1 MARGRTLA
9 TYATDLP
16 FLPAQVNIDVPDN
29 LFAEASL
36 GWTAA
41 TPGAARRPA
50 RFTPRH
56 AVGVDATGRHNK
68 VIVATTA
75 ADLWTGAANTWT
87 AIANDGTT
95 VTFTVTGLIGEKA
108 SV

>member
-9 TYATDLP
+9 SYHTDLT
-16 FLPAQVNIDVPDN
+16 FLPAVVNIDVPDN

-41 TPGAARRPA
+41 TAGAARRPG

-56 AVGVDATGRHNK
+56 VVGVDPSGRR
-68 VIVATTA
+68 VRVTVATTA
-75 ADLWTGAANTWT
+75 ADLWTGVADTWT
-87 AIANDGTT
+87 FIANDGTSVVAT
-95 VTFTVTGLIGEKA
+95 KTGQVGEKA

>member
-9 TYATDLP
+9 TYSTDLP
-16 FLPAQVNIDVPDN
+16 FLPASINIDVPDN

-36 GWTAA
+36 GWSAA
-41 TPGAARRPA
+41 TPGAARRPV

-56 AVGVDATGRHNK
+56 VVGVDSAGRRAR

-75 ADLWTGAANTWT
+75 ADLWTGVADTWT
-87 AIANDGTT
+87 FIANDGTSQT
-95 VTFTVTGLIGEKA
+95 ATKTGQVGEKA

>member
-9 TYATDLP
+9 TYNTDLP
-16 FLPAQVNIDVPDN
+16 FLPAKVNFDVPNN

-41 TPGAARRPA
+41 TAGAPRSPR

-56 AVGVDATGRHNK
+56 AVGVDATGKR
-68 VIVATTA
+68 VRAIVADTG
-75 ADLWTGAANTWT
+75 ADLWTGVATTWT
-87 AIANDGTT
+87 FIDNNGGAQTA
-95 VTFTVTGLIGEKA
+95 TVTGLVGEA
-108 SV
+108 GTV

>member
-16 FLPAQVNIDVPDN
+16 FLPAAVNIDVPDN
-29 LFAEASL
+29 LYANADL
-36 GWTAA
+36 GWSAA
-41 TPGAARRPA
+41 TAGAARRPA

-56 AVGVDATGRHNK
+56 VVGVDATGRHAK
-68 VIVATTA
+68 VIVASTG
-75 ADLWTGAANTWT
+75 ADLWTGAAHTWT
-87 AIANDGTT
+87 SIANDGTV
-95 VTFTVTGLIGEKA
+95 VTYTMTGMVGEAA

>member
-16 FLPAQVNIDVPDN
+16 FLPAQVNVDVPNN

-41 TPGAARRPA
+41 TSGAPRRPR
-50 RFTPRH
+50 RFKPRH
-56 AVGVDATGRHNK
+56 AVGVDSSGRHQR

-75 ADLWTGAANTWT
+75 ATLWTGAATTWT
-87 AIANDGTT
+87 FIDNFGATDTA
-95 VTFTVTGLIGEKA
+95 TVTGLVGEKA

>member
-9 TYATDLP
+9 TYSTDLP
-16 FLPAQVNIDVPDN
+16 FLPAAVNIDVPDN

-36 GWTAA
+36 GWTAF

-56 AVGVDATGRHNK
+56 VVGVDPSGHRVR

-75 ADLWTGAANTWT
+75 ADLWTGVATTWT
-87 AIANDGTT
+87 FIANDGTS
-95 VTFTVTGLIGEKA
+95 VTATKTGQVGEKA
-108 SV
+108 TV